1 MTSEV
6 NVAVERFKSG
16 CACSQAVCGTYGP
29 RYGLDEDQGM
39 RIAAAFAGGMRIAET
54 CGAVTGALMVL
65 GLAHCSES
73 CRTAEER
80 KPAYAAALTFF
91 EQFKKR
97 HGSLSCSDATSALR
111 RARRQRASRV
121 CSARSASTWCA
132 THRQSSRTCC
142 RALRRNRR
150 YGSR

>member
-97 HGSLSCSDATSALR
+97 HGSLSCRELLGCDISTPEGQKTASEQGLFRTKCVDLVRDASSILEDMLP
-111 RARRQRASRV
+111 RA
-121 CSARSASTWCA
+121 
-132 THRQSSRTCC
+132 
-142 RALRRNRR
+142 
-150 YGSR
+150 